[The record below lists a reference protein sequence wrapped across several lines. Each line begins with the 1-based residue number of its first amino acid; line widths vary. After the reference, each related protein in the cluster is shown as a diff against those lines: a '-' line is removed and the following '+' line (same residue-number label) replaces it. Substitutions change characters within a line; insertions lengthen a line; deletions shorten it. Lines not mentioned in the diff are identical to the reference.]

1 MVMNIEAVTP
11 DFAASVTGVDL
22 RQTLSDDSLSQ
33 IKQAMA
39 LYGVLIFRDQ
49 PLNDDQHAAFTRRFG
64 PIDKGL
70 LLGSQKRK
78 RRLSNADVIDLANV
92 DPEGNVLPAENSRN
106 VSLIANQF
114 WHSDSSF
121 KDPPAKYSILCGI
134 DLPESGGETE
144 FADQRAAY
152 DALSDALKAR
162 IKNLIAEHWAF
173 HSRAMLG
180 GSNHTAEE
188 MDALPSVHWPLV
200 HTIPESGRK
209 SLFIG
214 IHTRE
219 ITGIPTAEA
228 RMLLHELLEQATQ
241 RQFVHRHNWQNH
253 DVLMWDNQCTLHR
266 GRPYDLNKLR
276 ALRRC
281 TTEVV
286 LENVG

>member
-22 RQTLSDDSLSQ
+22 RQILSDDSLSQ

-39 LYGVLIFRDQ
+39 RYGVLIFRDQ

-134 DLPESGGETE
+134 DLPEEW
-144 FADQRAAY
+144 R
-152 DALSDALKAR
+152 
-162 IKNLIAEHWAF
+162 
-173 HSRAMLG
+173 
-180 GSNHTAEE
+180 
-188 MDALPSVHWPLV
+188 
-200 HTIPESGRK
+200 
-209 SLFIG
+209 
-214 IHTRE
+214 
-219 ITGIPTAEA
+219 
-228 RMLLHELLEQATQ
+228 
-241 RQFVHRHNWQNH
+241 
-253 DVLMWDNQCTLHR
+253 
-266 GRPYDLNKLR
+266 
-276 ALRRC
+276 
-281 TTEVV
+281 
-286 LENVG
+286 